1 MCDAVIFGGVCV
13 LWAVALSWAAVAGRR
28 EAERWGREWERRRV
42 SRVRFCNESTN
53 TERAKQW
60 IER

>member
-42 SRVRFCNESTN
+42 LRVRFCN
-53 TERAKQW
+53 
-60 IER
+60 

>member
-28 EAERWGREWERRRV
+28 EAERWERRRV
-42 SRVRFCNESTN
+42 SRVRFCN
-53 TERAKQW
+53 
-60 IER
+60 